1 MTLTRATLYEGA
13 RLITAIV
20 VILGMVWSIGKP
32 HATELINQT
41 VEQKLHSLEQKID
54 DAQIRTLGSQTQLS
68 LQQQKLESISKSQD
82 DARTDIRDVQRSLN
96 AILRELRRP

>member
-1 MTLTRATLYEGA
+1 MTITRATIHETA
-13 RLITAIV
+13 RMVVSVTLISG
-20 VILGMVWSIGKP
+20 LVWTVGRP

-41 VEQKLHSLEQKID
+41 VEDKLHSLEQKID
-54 DAQIRTLGSQTQLS
+54 DAQMRTLSSQTQLT

-82 DARTDIRDVQRSLN
+82 ETRTDLRDVQRSLN